1 MRMLNLQ
8 TASES
13 RSSLLNKSV
22 ETRRDKRNKNNQL
35 RNDLTVKTSCSK
47 GLHIQLKESTQ
58 EMISLTHVQSLILQA
73 SQFLSH
79 CRRYVRMPKKEEPGT
94 SLVQSASQLANMTR
108 TCLWLESTS
117 RTAKNTSTHTLKT
130 LSSLSESRLKA
141 CSGQPT
147 KIC

>member
-13 RSSLLNKSV
+13 KSSLLNKSV

-58 EMISLTHVQSLILQA
+58 EMISLTHV
-73 SQFLSH
+73 
-79 CRRYVRMPKKEEPGT
+79 
-94 SLVQSASQLANMTR
+94 
-108 TCLWLESTS
+108 
-117 RTAKNTSTHTLKT
+117 
-130 LSSLSESRLKA
+130 
-141 CSGQPT
+141 
-147 KIC
+147 